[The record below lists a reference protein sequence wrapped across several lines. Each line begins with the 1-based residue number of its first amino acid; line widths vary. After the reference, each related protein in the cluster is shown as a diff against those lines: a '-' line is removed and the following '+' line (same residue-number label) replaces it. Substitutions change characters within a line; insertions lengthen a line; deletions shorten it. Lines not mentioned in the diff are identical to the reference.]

1 VTSQHQKGN
10 NYAKNTLFMLT
21 TFELKVLQPSIQPC
35 TANPTEML
43 AHDLGQYCLHCN
55 KVVHELTHLD
65 NTALINYLTQPG
77 NENIC
82 GKIDTAAL
90 APQIT
95 LNITKQSYE
104 QRRLY
109 TFGIALLFVFGPL
122 LFSCNDI
129 EHEAIK
135 ENIISTYVTPEIE
148 EEAIEEIVIDLPNAE
163 DITLQQSVI
172 QELPITPN
180 TDTADI
186 MLDAVIVAGEN
197 TNKFRTTTSGRMVYY
212 YAVNTITIEIDTTP
226 IVIPKAAIINREL
239 TLGVYPNPAMSNV
252 TIAYEITEPG
262 NAILSI
268 YNINGQHI
276 TDLLNTNDVST
287 GNFTTAYNVDHLA
300 SGMYLVILVNNDKKE
315 VFRMMV
321 GR

>member
-1 VTSQHQKGN
+1 
-10 NYAKNTLFMLT
+10 MLT

-35 TANPTEML
+35 TANPTEMS
-43 AHDLGQYCLHCN
+43 AHELGQYCLHCN

-65 NTALINYLTQPG
+65 NTGLINYLTQPG

-95 LNITKQSYE
+95 LNITKQSNE

-148 EEAIEEIVIDLPNAE
+148 DEAIEEIVIDLPNAE
-163 DITLQQSVI
+163 DITSQQSVI
-172 QELPITPN
+172 QELPRTPN

-186 MLDAVIVAGEN
+186 MLDAVIVAG
-197 TNKFRTTTSGRMVYY
+197 
-212 YAVNTITIEIDTTP
+212 
-226 IVIPKAAIINREL
+226 
-239 TLGVYPNPAMSNV
+239 
-252 TIAYEITEPG
+252 
-262 NAILSI
+262 
-268 YNINGQHI
+268 
-276 TDLLNTNDVST
+276 
-287 GNFTTAYNVDHLA
+287 
-300 SGMYLVILVNNDKKE
+300 
-315 VFRMMV
+315 
-321 GR
+321 

>member
-1 VTSQHQKGN
+1 
-10 NYAKNTLFMLT
+10 MLT

-43 AHDLGQYCLHCN
+43 DHELGQYCLHCN
-55 KVVHELTHLD
+55 KVVHELTHLN

-163 DITLQQSVI
+163 DITSQQSVI
-172 QELPITPN
+172 QELPRTPN

-197 TNKFRTTTSGRMVYY
+197 TNKFRTTTSGRMAYY

-226 IVIPKAAIINREL
+226 IVIPKAAIINREI

-262 NAILSI
+262 SAVLSI
-268 YNINGQHI
+268 FNINGQHI

-287 GNFTTAYNVDHLA
+287 GNFTTAFNVDHLA
-300 SGMYLVILVNNDKKE
+300 SGMYLVILVNNDKKK

>member
-1 VTSQHQKGN
+1 MTSQHQKGN

-43 AHDLGQYCLHCN
+43 AHELGQYCLHCN

-65 NTALINYLTQPG
+65 NTGLINYLTQPG

-95 LNITKQSYE
+95 LNITKQSNE

-163 DITLQQSVI
+163 DITSQQSVI

-186 MLDAVIVAGEN
+186 MLDAVIVAGKILINSEQQLP
-197 TNKFRTTTSGRMVYY
+197 V
-212 YAVNTITIEIDTTP
+212 EWH
-226 IVIPKAAIINREL
+226 IIMRLIQSLLKL
-239 TLGVYPNPAMSNV
+239 T
-252 TIAYEITEPG
+252 
-262 NAILSI
+262 
-268 YNINGQHI
+268 QHQ
-276 TDLLNTNDVST
+276 LL
-287 GNFTTAYNVDHLA
+287 FQKPQL
-300 SGMYLVILVNNDKKE
+300 
-315 VFRMMV
+315 
-321 GR
+321 

>member
-10 NYAKNTLFMLT
+10 NYAKNTPFMLT

-55 KVVHELTHLD
+55 KVVHELTYLN

-95 LNITKQSYE
+95 LNITKQSYK

-148 EEAIEEIVIDLPNAE
+148 EEAIEEITIDLPSRE

-226 IVIPKAAIINREL
+226 IVIPKAAIINREI

-252 TIAYEITEPG
+252 NIAYEITELG

-300 SGMYLVILVNNDKKE
+300 SGY
-315 VFRMMV
+315 VFSDF
-321 GR
+321 GE

>member
-1 VTSQHQKGN
+1 
-10 NYAKNTLFMLT
+10 MLT

-95 LNITKQSYE
+95 LNITKQSNE

-148 EEAIEEIVIDLPNAE
+148 DEAIEETVIDLPNAE

-172 QELPITPN
+172 QELPITAN

-186 MLDAVIVAGEN
+186 MLDAVVVAGKSTDKNNGIIVGALELIC
-197 TNKFRTTTSGRMVYY
+197 
-212 YAVNTITIEIDTTP
+212 AVKQVMIKIDTTP
-226 IVIPKAAIINREL
+226 LATHEIISSPINREL

-262 NAILSI
+262 SAVLSI
-268 YNINGQHI
+268 FNINGQHI
-276 TDLLNTNDVST
+276 TDLLNTNNVSI
-287 GNFTTAYNVDHLA
+287 GNFTTSYNVDHLA
-300 SGMYLVILVNNDKKE
+300 SGMYLVILMNSDKKE

>member
-1 VTSQHQKGN
+1 
-10 NYAKNTLFMLT
+10 MLT
-21 TFELKVLQPSIQPC
+21 TFELKLLQPSIQPC
-35 TANPTEML
+35 TANATEML
-43 AHDLGQYCLHCN
+43 DHELGQYCLHCN

-65 NTALINYLTQPG
+65 NTGLINYLTQPG

-148 EEAIEEIVIDLPNAE
+148 DEAIEEIVIDLPNAE
-163 DITLQQSVI
+163 DITSQQSVI
-172 QELPITPN
+172 QELPRTPN

-197 TNKFRTTTSGRMVYY
+197 TNKFRTTTSGRMAYY

-226 IVIPKAAIINREL
+226 IVIPKAALINREI
-239 TLGVYPNPAMSNV
+239 TLGVYPNPAKNNV
-252 TIAYEITEPG
+252 TIVYEITEPG

-268 YNINGQHI
+268 YNINGKHI
-276 TDLLNTNDVST
+276 TDLLNTNDVTT

>member
-1 VTSQHQKGN
+1 
-10 NYAKNTLFMLT
+10 MLT
-21 TFELKVLQPSIQPC
+21 TFELKVLQPKIDPC
-35 TANPTEML
+35 TANPTDML

-65 NTALINYLTQPG
+65 NTGLLNYLSQPG

-82 GKIDTAAL
+82 GKIDTTAL
-90 APQIT
+90 APQLT
-95 LNITKQSYE
+95 LNITKQSHE

-129 EHEAIK
+129 EHEEIK
-135 ENIISTYVTPEIE
+135 QNIIATYVAPEIE
-148 EEAIEEIVIDLPNAE
+148 EETIEEITIDLQNTAN
-163 DITLQQSVI
+163 ITPQQSVI

-180 TDTADI
+180 TDTAEI
-186 MLDAVIVAGEN
+186 ILEPVIVAGK
-197 TNKFRTTTSGRMVYY
+197 TSNKSNGLIVGELELIC
-212 YAVNTITIEIDTTP
+212 AVKRVLIKIDTTP
-226 IVIPKAAIINREL
+226 MATPEIITSPINREL

-287 GNFTTAYNVDHLA
+287 GNFTTTYNVDHLA
-300 SGMYLVILVNNDKKE
+300 SGMYLVILVNNDKRE

>member
-43 AHDLGQYCLHCN
+43 AHELGQYCLHCN

-148 EEAIEEIVIDLPNAE
+148 EEAIEEIVIDLPNA
-163 DITLQQSVI
+163 
-172 QELPITPN
+172 
-180 TDTADI
+180 
-186 MLDAVIVAGEN
+186 G
-197 TNKFRTTTSGRMVYY
+197 GYY
-212 YAVNTITIEIDTTP
+212 
-226 IVIPKAAIINREL
+226 
-239 TLGVYPNPAMSNV
+239 
-252 TIAYEITEPG
+252 
-262 NAILSI
+262 
-268 YNINGQHI
+268 
-276 TDLLNTNDVST
+276 
-287 GNFTTAYNVDHLA
+287 FTTISNSRIA
-300 SGMYLVILVNNDKKE
+300 NNTQHRHCRYHVRCGYSSWGKY
-315 VFRMMV
+315 
-321 GR
+321 

>member
-1 VTSQHQKGN
+1 
-10 NYAKNTLFMLT
+10 MLT
-21 TFELKVLQPSIQPC
+21 TFELKVLQPIIQPC

-43 AHDLGQYCLHCN
+43 AHDLGQYCLDCN

-95 LNITKQSYE
+95 LNITKQSNE

-122 LFSCNDI
+122 LFSCNDV
-129 EHEAIK
+129 EHEVIK
-135 ENIISTYVTPEIE
+135 ENIISTYVAPEIE
-148 EEAIEEIVIDLPNAE
+148 EEAIEEITIDLPNAE
-163 DITLQQSVI
+163 DITSQQSVI

-180 TDTADI
+180 TDTAEI
-186 MLDAVIVAGEN
+186 TLEPVIVAGKTSDK
-197 TNKFRTTTSGRMVYY
+197 TNGLIVGELELIC
-212 YAVNTITIEIDTTP
+212 AVKRVLIKIDTTP
-226 IVIPKAAIINREL
+226 LATPEIITSPINREL

-262 NAILSI
+262 SAVLSI
-268 YNINGQHI
+268 FNINGQHI
-276 TDLLNTNDVST
+276 TDLLNTNDIST